1 MRVSYESAMVCSRR
15 ETSTTSH
22 NTMTKSNSQEDVI
35 IQLDLNDLKAISGTR
50 GPLTRFVLKKWR
62 EWITKESKE
71 VVCGLGG
78 LQCHVDDETS
88 GSNKTSYVEGFN
100 NNEPDPFGGAITG
113 KK

>member
-1 MRVSYESAMVCSRR
+1 
-15 ETSTTSH
+15 
-22 NTMTKSNSQEDVI
+22 MTKSNPQEDVS
-35 IQLDLNDLKAISGTR
+35 IQLDLNDLKAFNGTR

-71 VVCGLGG
+71 VVCGLDG

-88 GSNKTSYVEGFN
+88 GSNKTSYVDGFN
-100 NNEPDPFGGAITG
+100 DDEPDPFGGAITG